1 MKDLAVLLFHYFGQY
16 AKTRLAYKTDF
27 LIACFTSIL
36 ATVAGYGFVLV
47 LFTRIPHLQGWRFE
61 EILFVYGF
69 SLIPMGLFN
78 IVSLNLYEFGDVY
91 IVEGKFDRVLLR
103 PVHSLFQILFENF
116 RLESIQE
123 IVIGVIAVAY
133 CASRL
138 QILWSPTNLILFP
151 LLVLCGA
158 EIYVFVFV
166 ILSSVNFW
174 FEDRIGLSP
183 PVYNMIA
190 FGRYPVSIY
199 NPFIQFLLSWIIPF
213 AFASFYPTVRF
224 LGRREFMREF
234 YLVPVITAAVTFLAL
249 LVWNQGVRHYKS
261 TGS

>member
-1 MKDLAVLLFHYFGQY
+1 MKDLAVLFCHYFGQY

-47 LFTRIPHLQGWRFE
+47 LFTRIPRLQGWKFE
-61 EILFVYGF
+61 EILFIYGF

-78 IVSLNLYEFGDVY
+78 IVSLNLYDFGDAY

-103 PVHSLFQILFENF
+103 PVDSLFQVLFESF

-123 IVIGVIAVAY
+123 VVVGLIAVVY
-133 CASRL
+133 CSSRL
-138 QILWSPTNLILFP
+138 HIVWTLENLILFP

-158 EIYVFVFV
+158 VIYIFVFV

-174 FEDRIGLSP
+174 FEDRIGLAP

-190 FGRYPVSIY
+190 FGRYPVTIY
-199 NPFIQFLLSWIIPF
+199 NVFIQFLLSWVIPF
-213 AFASFYPTVRF
+213 AFASFYPTARY
-224 LGRREFMREF
+224 LGRQEFMLEF
-234 YLVPVITAAVTFLAL
+234 HLVPLVSAAVVALAL
-249 LVWNQGVRHYKS
+249 FVWNQGVRRYKS
-261 TGS
+261 AGN